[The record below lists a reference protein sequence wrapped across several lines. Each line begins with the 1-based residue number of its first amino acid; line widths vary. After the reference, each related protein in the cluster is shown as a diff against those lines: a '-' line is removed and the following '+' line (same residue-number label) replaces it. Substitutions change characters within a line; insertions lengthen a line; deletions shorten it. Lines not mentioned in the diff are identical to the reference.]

1 MRVGSIGLGR
11 IGPRHAENLFAS
23 PSTDVAAVCRSGRR
37 DTAAALLTL
46 TDGTLSTVIAAK
58 YNGAGPDVRLEL
70 QGSKGTAHAKD
81 AGRFIG

>member
-1 MRVGSIGLGR
+1 MRVGSIGLSR
-11 IGPRHAENLFAS
+11 IGLRHAENLFAS
-23 PSTDVAAVCRSGRR
+23 PSTDELLFAEVGDV

-46 TDGTLSTVIAAK
+46 TDGTLATVIAAK